1 MSRNT
6 KSHAGPRY
14 AVSAV
19 FALGLI
25 ALLAALAGVGSAA
38 SSTAPKNSTPP
49 TLSGTPEEGQ
59 TLTADSGNY
68 TGTSPITYTY
78 TFRRCDKTG
87 GSCSDIGT
95 TTAQK
100 TYKLTSAD
108 VGNTVRVRVTA
119 TNKDG
124 STNAT
129 SVPTAV
135 IQKATVT
142 PPPPPPV
149 TNGCPTGTG
158 TIDINKLSLPARL
171 AIDGQ
176 QSSPSVVRRSTTDL
190 VLRFHVSACKG
201 RNVQGALVYATAVP
215 FEQFNV
221 PPEAT
226 TGADGYAT
234 LTLHQASRFPASQ
247 VQQLLAVF
255 VRARKSGEDLTGGV
269 STRLLVSFPVNLR
282 G

>member
-1 MSRNT
+1 MFRT
-6 KSHAGPRY
+6 ARSHAGPRY
-14 AVSAV
+14 AVSALL
-19 FALGLI
+19 AIGLI
-25 ALLAALAGVGSAA
+25 SLLAALAGAGGAA
-38 SSTAPKNSTPP
+38 SSVAPKNTAPP

-59 TLTADSGNY
+59 TLTANPGTYSG
-68 TGTSPITYTY
+68 TTPITYVY
-78 TFRRCDKTG
+78 YFRRCDKTG
-87 GSCSDIGT
+87 GSCSDISGST
-95 TTAQK
+95 TQK

-124 STNAT
+124 SANAT

-142 PPPPPPV
+142 PPPV
-149 TNGCPTGTG
+149 TNGCPAGTG
-158 TIDINKLSLPARL
+158 TIEISKLSLPARL

-176 QSSPSVVRRSTTDL
+176 QASPSVVSRSTTDL
-190 VLRFHVSACKG
+190 ILRFHVSACKG
-201 RNVQGALVYATAVP
+201 RSVQGALVYATAVP

-234 LTLHQASRFPASQ
+234 LTLHQASRFPASAR
-247 VQQLLAVF
+247 QQLLAVF

-269 STRLLVSFPVNLR
+269 STRLLVSFPVRL
-282 G
+282 